1 MVELS
6 ERAATSL
13 TEDEKRQLSILAE
26 RQDVSESEYLRQLV
40 QDAIEDADIPDEV
53 IEFFEAEGN
62 RDAAA
67 ALMK

>member
-1 MVELS
+1 MAELS

-13 TEDEKRQLSILAE
+13 TEGEKRQLSILAE

-53 IEFFEAEGN
+53 IEFFEAGGN